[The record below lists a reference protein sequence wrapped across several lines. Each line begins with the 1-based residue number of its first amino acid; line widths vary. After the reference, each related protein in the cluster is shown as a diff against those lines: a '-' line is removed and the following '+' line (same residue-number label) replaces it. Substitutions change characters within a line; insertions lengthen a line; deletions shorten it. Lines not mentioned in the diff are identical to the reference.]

1 MTHAIP
7 AANSSSYQ
15 NRSGASRAINNK
27 KIKNDRFEKLGLP
40 SPKLNKRYRFS
51 VLPTVCKLNAISCVR
66 KHKIFINEF
75 IFILILFKERRAE
88 QQNRLGNPNTRRNF
102 KAFKRH
108 MSFTCDNIIGKFY
121 ASTGH

>member
-7 AANSSSYQ
+7 AANYSSNQ

-51 VLPTVCKLNAISCVR
+51 VLPTVC
-66 KHKIFINEF
+66 
-75 IFILILFKERRAE
+75 
-88 QQNRLGNPNTRRNF
+88 
-102 KAFKRH
+102 
-108 MSFTCDNIIGKFY
+108 
-121 ASTGH
+121 